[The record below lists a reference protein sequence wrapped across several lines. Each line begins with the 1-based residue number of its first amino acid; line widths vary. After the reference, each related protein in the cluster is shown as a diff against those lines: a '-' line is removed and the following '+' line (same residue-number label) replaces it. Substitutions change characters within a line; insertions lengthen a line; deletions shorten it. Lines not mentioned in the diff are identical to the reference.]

1 MEPDIDFIES
11 LTDVAMSAIMDSPLG
26 SDMLFLEADETSAL
40 RNRLHA
46 YMQRYVEEHQSKRT
60 VLSRVDFK
68 VSPLSDHYV
77 AVTDTKLYSVEPGSL
92 STAEGRLVGTRKTA
106 RIICS
111 DKPVSCKTIEEV
123 EAGNAGNISID
134 SLCI

>member
-1 MEPDIDFIES
+1 MEPDIEFIES
-11 LTDVAMSAIMDSPLG
+11 LTDVAMSAVMDSPLG
-26 SDMLFLEADETSAL
+26 DDVLFLEADETSEVRDRL
-40 RNRLHA
+40 RA
-46 YMQRYVEEHQSKRT
+46 YLQRHIEEHQSKRT

-68 VSPLSDHYV
+68 VPHLSEHYV
-77 AVTDTKLYSVEPGSL
+77 AVSETKLYSVEPGSL
-92 STAEGRLVGTRKTA
+92 STAEGRLVGKRKTA
-106 RIICS
+106 RIIHS